1 MPRLLDDWTIK
12 QVLRLRWLMNM
23 ELTLPHDHPK
33 RQEYEWERAC
43 LSVDVIRRSGPE
55 RTADV
60 FDHVLA
66 RGGTLGIPIEVR
78 L

>member
-1 MPRLLDDWTIK
+1 
-12 QVLRLRWLMNM
+12 MNM

-33 RQEYEWERAC
+33 RQQYEWERAT
-43 LSVDVIRRSGPE
+43 LSMEVMQRSGIE

-60 FDHVLA
+60 FDRVLT